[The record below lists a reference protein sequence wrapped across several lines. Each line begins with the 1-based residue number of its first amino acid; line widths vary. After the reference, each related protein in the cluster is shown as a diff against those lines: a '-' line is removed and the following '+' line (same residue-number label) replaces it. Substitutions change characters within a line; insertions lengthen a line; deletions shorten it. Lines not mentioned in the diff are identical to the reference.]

1 MVISFTKLLRE
12 TQQFYVFL
20 WRQHVKKRSSNPCW
34 LRERRGE
41 VSAGNFKLGVHRVL
55 DVEVIEL
62 SIWYRQL
69 AVFQFFC
76 LPYFSLFFIRS
87 IRDWRSVRVYCHRTD
102 WTCPINHNNYTM
114 WSLLRRE
121 LYMSILL
128 TSAENEHISLF
139 GLLEEWSR
147 EFWFIGGRY
156 TWILVYW
163 RKVHVNFGLLEEG
176 TREYRFIG
184 GGDTRI
190 LVYWRK
196 VHVNFGLLEE
206 GTREFWFIGGRC
218 MWILVYW
225 RKVHVNFVLL
235 EESTHEFWFITGRDR
250 WILVYCRKGQVNFGC
265 LEEGSREF

>member
-196 VHVNFGLLEE
+196 VHVNF
-206 GTREFWFIGGRC
+206 
-218 MWILVYW
+218 
-225 RKVHVNFVLL
+225 VLL